1 MTTSYFKSSQSWK
14 ERLQDQY
21 WRMNNLYRIVDAYG
35 RDIQFSFNYTQ
46 KLLYLGLW
54 YLSIILKSR
63 QHGITTFYC
72 LLFLDVCISRPNIH
86 AAIIAHNREDAEEF
100 FRNKIKFAY
109 DRLPA
114 ALRNA
119 VKADRSSARQL
130 NFSNGSSIRVT
141 TSGRSGTYQLVHISE
156 LGKTA
161 AKYPEKAREIVT
173 GTLNTIHPGNWIGI
187 ESTAEGKGGIFYDMC
202 DTAQRLA
209 YSQEPLSMMDY
220 KFFFFA
226 WYLNPLNVLDESV
239 DILDYQDE
247 YFELLENKHGIE
259 LDNLQKAWYIKK
271 WSTQGDDM
279 RREHPST
286 VDEAFES
293 SVRGLYY
300 ASEFKKIRAEGRITS
315 VPYQSGV
322 LVDTWW
328 DIGVDDTTS
337 IWFTQNI
344 GREVHVINYY
354 ENSGEGLSF
363 YKKHVLDKFAAE
375 EGYSYGIHGAPHD
388 LAVREWGNSAKSRYE
403 SALALGIQFTMVPPK
418 LSIDSGI
425 EAVRNILNICWF
437 DETNTSKSYYKHVVG
452 VGSLENYRRAWDVR
466 LERYQNMPLHDW
478 CSNGADAFR
487 TLAVIH
493 DFSLKSRKGFESPTI
508 ITDLTN
514 HHVPGVNSW
523 T

>member
-1 MTTSYFKSSQSWK
+1 
-14 ERLQDQY
+14 
-21 WRMNNLYRIVDAYG
+21 
-35 RDIQFSFNYTQ
+35 
-46 KLLYLGLW
+46 LLYLD
-54 YLSIILKSR
+54 I
-63 QHGITTFYC
+63 C
-72 LLFLDVCISRPNIH
+72 LSRPNIH

-109 DRLPA
+109 DRLPT

-141 TSGRSGTYQLVHISE
+141 TSGRSGTFQLVHISE

-187 ESTAEGKGGIFYDMC
+187 ESTAEGKGGVFYDMC
-202 DTAQRLA
+202 DTAQKLA
-209 YSQEPLSMMDY
+209 YSQEALSMMDY

-226 WYLNPLNVLDESV
+226 WYLNPLNVLDETV
-239 DILDYQDE
+239 DILDYQGE
-247 YFELLENKHGIE
+247 YFDSLGGKYGIE
-259 LDNLQKAWYIKK
+259 LEDTQKSWYIKK
-271 WSTQGDDM
+271 WGTQGDDM

-286 VDEAFES
+286 VEEAFES

-300 ASEFKKIRAEGRITS
+300 SSEFKKLRAEERITT
-315 VPYQSGV
+315 VPYQSRA

-328 DIGVDDTTS
+328 DIGVSDTTA

-375 EGYSYGIHGAPHD
+375 EGYNYGIHGAPHD
-388 LAVREWGNSAKSRYE
+388 LTVREWGNSGKSRYE
-403 SALALGIQFTMVPPK
+403 SAVALGINFTIAPK
-418 LSIDSGI
+418 LSVSSGI
-425 EAVRNILNICWF
+425 EAVRSIFDVCWF
-437 DETNTSKSYYKHVVG
+437 DEANTSKTYYKHIVG
-452 VGSLENYRRAWDVR
+452 VNSLENYRKIWDIR
-466 LERYQNMPLHDW
+466 LEKYRNEPLHDW

-487 TLAVIH
+487 TFAVLH
-493 DFSLKSRKGFESPTI
+493 DFSRKLRGGFDLEPTI
-508 ITDLTN
+508 IDLTN
-514 HHVPGVNSW
+514 KRVPGVNAW